1 MKVGQIMNRNVVSI
15 KPDTPVNEVAKKLI
29 QYNLTGVPVIDDK
42 NEIVGIVTEFDL
54 IRRKG
59 VVDIPAYINILDSFL
74 YLEDPAEVEEELR
87 KMIGATAKEVMT
99 KEVVTIDPE
108 ADISELA
115 ELIEDKHIN
124 PVPVVKDG
132 KLVGIVSR
140 ADIVR
145 LLARE

>member
-1 MKVGQIMNRNVVSI
+1 MKVKQIMNRNVITV
-15 KPDTPVNEVAKKLI
+15 KPETPVNEIAKKLI
-29 QYNLTGVPVIDDK
+29 QYNLTGVPVVNEK

-59 VVDIPAYINILDSFL
+59 IVDIPAYIAILDSFL
-74 YLEDPAEVEEELR
+74 YLEDPKKVEEELR

-99 KEVVTIDPE
+99 KEVVTVDPE

-124 PVPVVKDG
+124 PVPVVKEG

>member
-1 MKVGQIMNRNVVSI
+1 MKVKQIMNRNVITVGENM
-15 KPDTPVNEVAKKLI
+15 PVKEIAKKLI
-29 QYNLTGVPVIDDK
+29 QYNLTGVAVVNEK
-42 NEIVGIVTEFDL
+42 EEIVGIVTEFDL
-54 IRRKG
+54 IRREG
-59 VVDIPAYINILDSFL
+59 VIDIPAYINILDSFL
-74 YLEDPAEVEEELR
+74 YLEDPKKVEEELR

-99 KEVVTIDPE
+99 KEVVTIDSE
-108 ADISELA
+108 AEISELA

-124 PVPVVKDG
+124 PVPVVKEG

>member
-1 MKVGQIMNRNVVSI
+1 MKIGQIMNRNVVSV

-42 NEIVGIVTEFDL
+42 DEIVGIVTEFDL

-124 PVPVVKDG
+124 PVPVVKNG

>member
-1 MKVGQIMNRNVVSI
+1 MKVGQIMNRNVVSV
-15 KPDTPVNEVAKKLI
+15 KPDTKVAEIAKKLI

-42 NEIVGIVTEFDL
+42 DEIVGIVTEFDL

-74 YLEDPAEVEEELR
+74 YLEDLAEVEEELR

-99 KEVVTIDPE
+99 KEVVTIDPD

-115 ELIEDKHIN
+115 ELLEDKHMN
-124 PVPVVKDG
+124 PVPVVKNG